1 MKRVERA
8 ESEAAAVRIASH
20 AVRTPLVKLN
30 WTRPDAPQLEIYL
43 KLESLQPISSFK
55 VRGAVN
61 TILSRIERAAAA
73 GNPIDASKMHVV
85 TASAGNMG
93 QGVAYAAVSVGCP
106 KCTVIVP
113 DSAPATKLDAIR
125 RWNDASANTEVVIIE
140 VPYDRWWEIIMNGD
154 VSPEL
159 GEDNTVT
166 FIHPVIDQDNMT
178 GHSTIGL
185 EIEEDLP
192 DAEAVYVAWGGGGC
206 CSGIA
211 SVLAPNAKIF
221 SCEPETAA
229 PICASLAAG
238 EMTKPN
244 FTPSFVDGCGGKSV
258 LPPMWPLAQQL
269 LTGAA
274 SVPLDQI
281 EIAIATMLRRNRI
294 VAEGAGAC
302 SVAAAMFGEEAKTL
316 DKVVCVVCGGC
327 LDSSTLIDIINRHG
341 DEAATELAS
350 GSNLDTTKQGRDPT
364 KCAKS
369 ENLSTLVIGGLLA
382 SAAAFLLTRQL
393 RK

>member
-1 MKRVERA
+1 MGGSEFVMEMRRVERA

-125 RWNDASANTEVVIIE
+125 RWNDASPNTEVVIIE
-140 VPYDRWWEIIMNGD
+140 VPYDRWWGIIMNGD

-159 GEDNTVT
+159 GEDNTLT
-166 FIHPVIDQDNMT
+166 FIHPVIDQDNMI

-185 EIEEDLP
+185 EIEKDLP
-192 DAEAVYVAWGGGGC
+192 DDEARLYTFLCRRVWRKECVA
-206 CSGIA
+206 SNVA
-211 SVLAPNAKIF
+211 V
-221 SCEPETAA
+221 
-229 PICASLAAG
+229 
-238 EMTKPN
+238 
-244 FTPSFVDGCGGKSV
+244 
-258 LPPMWPLAQQL
+258 
-269 LTGAA
+269 GAA
-274 SVPLDQI
+274 V
-281 EIAIATMLRRNRI
+281 ANR
-294 VAEGAGAC
+294 
-302 SVAAAMFGEEAKTL
+302 
-316 DKVVCVVCGGC
+316 
-327 LDSSTLIDIINRHG
+327 
-341 DEAATELAS
+341 
-350 GSNLDTTKQGRDPT
+350 
-364 KCAKS
+364 
-369 ENLSTLVIGGLLA
+369 
-382 SAAAFLLTRQL
+382 
-393 RK
+393 